1 NGITR
6 CDIDGRNRQ
15 QVFAVLH
22 SFDHV
27 GLPAAEC
34 IRRTLALLDL
44 PGADAPDAVRD
55 AYRAYYADLP
65 ARLPVEAYAG
75 APAEADAI
83 LEHRFTFNGV
93 THQLPDRIDWNADPG
108 DCPHWPWEFNRFG
121 FLRTLLG
128 AFAATG
134 ERAYAEKAVQLI
146 LAFIADTDIADSF
159 IPGPDPA
166 SWRLSVHKP
175 HIWLSHLE
183 VGFHLVAWGQALA
196 ALLPRIPDL
205 LAPVDLLR
213 IIKSVHDQ
221 LRWLEIIIPEGG
233 HGNGLTSGAGCQL
246 RALAHFPGLR
256 DARALA
262 TVALDR
268 LAATLDI
275 QVLPDGVQHE
285 LTPHYHFCVCHELA
299 HTLEA
304 LDCLG
309 LTAPPRCLEV
319 LRGMWRYVRQ
329 TLTPDG
335 KQLAFNDGD
344 GGLGAWT
351 RAGLERP
358 RVRALLGEDAT
369 AELVSTYYPYGG
381 VMFLRQGSRHGR
393 DELYLAFDGGPYG
406 NAHQHEDALS
416 FWLSAYGRAFI
427 VDPGRYRYD
436 HTPGSPYHYLMSTKA
451 HSTIRVDNRDQHSRA
466 HPEHWVARRPLLL
479 TWEVGDDGVII
490 AGAVYALGYGAEQI
504 PVRHHR
510 TIRFV
515 PDPGYWLLEDTL

>member
-1 NGITR
+1 MTARRAPRNAFEAARLAKVLSVDPNGITR

-275 QVLPDGVQHE
+275 QVLPDGVQHRPQQV
-285 LTPHYHFCVCHELA
+285 LGDRPGGVIGQIGQPHAMSGHRVEID
-299 HTLEA
+299 EA
-304 LDCLG
+304 VARGRHDHQPG
-309 LTAPPRCLEV
+309 RGQPREMRVQIDVVGQDVIVRGDLRQV
-319 LRGMWRYVRQ
+319 LHPGEGVHRPHAG
-329 TLTPDG
+329 
-335 KQLAFNDGD
+335 
-344 GGLGAWT
+344 
-351 RAGLERP
+351 RAQ
-358 RVRALLGEDAT
+358 ALL
-369 AELVSTYYPYGG
+369 LRW
-381 VMFLRQGSRHGR
+381 RQG
-393 DELYLAFDGGPYG
+393 EV
-406 NAHQHEDALS
+406 AHE
-416 FWLSAYGRAFI
+416 I
-427 VDPGRYRYD
+427 
-436 HTPGSPYHYLMSTKA
+436 
-451 HSTIRVDNRDQHSRA
+451 
-466 HPEHWVARRPLLL
+466 
-479 TWEVGDDGVII
+479 
-490 AGAVYALGYGAEQI
+490 
-504 PVRHHR
+504 
-510 TIRFV
+510 
-515 PDPGYWLLEDTL
+515 